1 MKTPRDGN
9 NGEDAMTENW
19 NFATF
24 FRKGIAVASPRGVI

>member
-24 FRKGIAVASPRGVI
+24 ARWGICVASPR